1 MERKTQQ
8 SGHTKELLLLE
19 IIEDRVVIL
28 LLSRLILSPENPY
41 KGKPFTTGCYQSD
54 DDCSFKTE
62 ILDLYTRRWSD
73 GPDYPFTGPD
83 GSANDRK

>member
-1 MERKTQQ
+1 MARKTQRN
-8 SGHTKELLLLE
+8 GHTRELLLLE

-28 LLSRLILSPENPY
+28 SLNELIVSPENPG